1 MYFKQDELYRYVL
14 VARQAPDGFPSSSL
28 FPSPPARPI
37 PPGRGP
43 GLPYVI
49 RTAFASI
56 QLEHWNNWNTCSR
69 TEQPTHSPCTRIVS
83 APTSQVVRAKSQPS
97 CVAASLLAAVYLW
110 SLSVSLVGV
119 PRPVH
124 SCQVQILLCADTTRT
139 RTPASSEM
147 SLRQALLSSLA

>member
-1 MYFKQDELYRYVL
+1 MDICILSRMNSTGTYYV

-56 QLEHWNNWNTCSR
+56 QLA
-69 TEQPTHSPCTRIVS
+69 HSPSSGTRIVS

-110 SLSVSLVGV
+110 SLSASLVGV
-119 PRPVH
+119 PGPVH